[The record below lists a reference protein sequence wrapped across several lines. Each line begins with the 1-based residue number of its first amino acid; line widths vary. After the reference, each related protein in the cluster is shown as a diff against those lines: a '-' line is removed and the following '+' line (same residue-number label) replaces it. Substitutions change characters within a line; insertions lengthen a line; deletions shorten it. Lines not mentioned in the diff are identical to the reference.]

1 MSIDSATATISDLS
15 VEGMT
20 LRVLA
25 FGEAR
30 DVHTPALHPQ
40 AEKFFVDSCVAHDS
54 LDEAVSGW
62 AKKMDP
68 YVVVRPPGHPRSRVV
83 VDESDQVAG
92 DDLVAWGRLLA
103 RLQTP
108 ECKTVMVCGGVVVDP
123 ASDYDTLGALA
134 AALVRQRLGQFVGV
148 GQAAKA
154 IATQVGMEGSWDGES
169 VWADTPARAYDY
181 LCDEVHES
189 DVVVVVG
196 LQPADLAD
204 LMSRWG
210 GVVR

>member
-1 MSIDSATATISDLS
+1 MSHDSPTATLSDISP
-15 VEGMT
+15 EGMT
-20 LRVLA
+20 LSVHA
-25 FGEAR
+25 FGDSR
-30 DVHTPALHPQ
+30 DVYTPALHPY
-40 AEKFFVDSCVAHDS
+40 AEQFFVESCRGQEN
-54 LDEAVSGW
+54 LDGALSVW
-62 AKKMDP
+62 AEKMDP
-68 YVVVRPPGHPRSRVV
+68 YVTMRPSGPPNASVV
-83 VDESDQVAG
+83 VDELVQVSG

-134 AALVRQRLGQFVGV
+134 AALIRQRLGQFIGV
-148 GQAAKA
+148 GQLAKP
-154 IATQVGMEGSWDGES
+154 IATQVGLEGSWDGES

-196 LQPADLAD
+196 LHPSDLAD

>member
-1 MSIDSATATISDLS
+1 MSHDSPTATLSSISP
-15 VEGMT
+15 EGMT
-20 LRVLA
+20 LTVHA
-25 FGEAR
+25 FGDSR
-30 DVHTPALHPQ
+30 DVHTPALHPRADQ
-40 AEKFFVDSCVAHDS
+40 FFVESCRGQDT

-62 AKKMDP
+62 LVKMEP
-68 YVVVRPPGHPRSRVV
+68 YVTMRPSGHPRAIVV
-83 VDESDQVAG
+83 VDELVQVTG

-134 AALVRQRLGQFVGV
+134 AALIRQRLGQFIGV
-148 GQAAKA
+148 GPSAKP
-154 IATQVGMEGSWDGES
+154 IATQVGLEGSWDGES
-169 VWADTPARAYDY
+169 VWAETPHRAYDY
-181 LCDEVHES
+181 LCDEVRES
-189 DVVVVVG
+189 DVVVVVA
-196 LQPADLAD
+196 LHPADLAD